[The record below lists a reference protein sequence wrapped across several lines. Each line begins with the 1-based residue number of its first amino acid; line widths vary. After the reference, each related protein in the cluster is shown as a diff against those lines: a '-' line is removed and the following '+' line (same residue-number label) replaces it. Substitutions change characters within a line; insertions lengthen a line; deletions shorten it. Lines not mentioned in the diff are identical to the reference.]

1 MKFRFMMR
9 KEECLISPT
18 LQTVVCG
25 QLYVTLKDI
34 APSICTVQEEWF
46 LTDKGCFFY
55 NGANVGIFDEMGKF
69 F

>member
-1 MKFRFMMR
+1 MEIFRLKMR

-34 APSICTVQEEWF
+34 APDICTVQEEWF
-46 LTDKGCFFY
+46 LTDKG
-55 NGANVGIFDEMGKF
+55 
-69 F
+69 